1 MAMSAPLI
9 LIVGRLADE
18 AKGVRGAAFA
28 AGRGYFQGVQRAG
41 GIPLMLPP
49 IPDLAVSIPSLLDR
63 VSGIVM
69 HGGGDVD
76 PRRYGQ
82 VASAEQL
89 YGIVEEHDEV
99 ELTVVR
105 EALARDMP
113 LLAICRGMQVLNV
126 ALGGTLQ
133 QHIESDSVGSED
145 HWFQFH
151 EVELASGCLAAKAMG
166 TDRPAR
172 CHSVHHQALDRV
184 GAGLEIVGHAPD
196 GVLEAVELS
205 SARWVV
211 GTQWHPEDSAV
222 VDAQQQG
229 LFDELIRQSS

>member
-82 VASAEQL
+82 VAS
-89 YGIVEEHDEV
+89 
-99 ELTVVR
+99 T
-105 EALARDMP
+105 MP
-113 LLAICRGMQVLNV
+113 YSC
-126 ALGGTLQ
+126 
-133 QHIESDSVGSED
+133 
-145 HWFQFH
+145 
-151 EVELASGCLAAKAMG
+151 
-166 TDRPAR
+166 
-172 CHSVHHQALDRV
+172 
-184 GAGLEIVGHAPD
+184 
-196 GVLEAVELS
+196 
-205 SARWVV
+205 
-211 GTQWHPEDSAV
+211 SAV
-222 VDAQQQG
+222 ACWP
-229 LFDELIRQSS
+229 